1 MAQNIREISTE
12 ALAYLGDC
20 VIELKVRKLLVDS
33 GLSHSGALN
42 RESQKYVKASAQAA
56 AMQRLIPILDNEE
69 EAIFKRGR
77 NMSGGNVPK
86 SSSVSEYRAA
96 TGMEVLFG
104 YLYMCERYERIDTL
118 FEAAFATDASV

>member
-56 AMQRLIPILDNEE
+56 AMQRLIP
-69 EAIFKRGR
+69 
-77 NMSGGNVPK
+77 
-86 SSSVSEYRAA
+86 A
-96 TGMEVLFG
+96 TFL
-104 YLYMCERYERIDTL
+104 IKI
-118 FEAAFATDASV
+118 FATRWLIKLKRKSALVIF